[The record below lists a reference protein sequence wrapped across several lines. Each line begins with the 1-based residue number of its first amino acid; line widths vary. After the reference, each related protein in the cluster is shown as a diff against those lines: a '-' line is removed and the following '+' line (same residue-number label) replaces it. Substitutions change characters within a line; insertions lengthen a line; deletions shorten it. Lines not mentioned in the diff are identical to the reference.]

1 MIEKLVHFSV
11 RNRGLVFL
19 FTLLLSGL
27 GWVSF
32 QALPIDAVP
41 DITNNQVQVNTAV
54 EGLTPE
60 EIERY
65 ITVPIENGMGGL
77 ADLVQTRSISR
88 FGLSQVTLVFE
99 EFVDIYRARQVVSER
114 LQEVIPN
121 LPEGMLPKLGPVSS
135 GLGEVFFYTV
145 EASTRAAGAARV
157 AQLME
162 LKSLQ
167 DWYIKPRLLTVP
179 GVAEVNSIGGFEK
192 QFHVQPDI
200 LKMARYGLH
209 LSDLA
214 EALRQTNRNVGGGY
228 VQQTAEQFLVQATG
242 LLKDV
247 EDIREVPIKS
257 LESLRTIRVGDVAQV
272 RLATELRTGAA
283 LVNGQ
288 EEVVCTALMRLGE
301 NSRVVAHRVAEK
313 MEEIKKGLPEG
324 VVLATLYDR
333 SDLVDATLGTVEHN
347 LVTGAV
353 LVIVILLLLLGN
365 LRAALITAVTIP
377 LTLLLTFI
385 VMKRLGMSG
394 NLMSLG
400 ALDFGII
407 IDGVVIVIDNCVR
420 RVHQRTVELKRA
432 LTNEERSRAIE
443 EATLEIRQSAGFGQ
457 LIIVVVFLPI
467 FAFTGVEGKMFVP
480 MVGTFSIAVLA
491 AFFLSFTFAPALAS
505 LFLKGDV
512 GEKEPWLMRQ
522 IKRLYDPMLGK
533 LLRLWPLV
541 LGLGALSV
549 VAGGVLFTR
558 LGGEFLPQL
567 DEGSL
572 AIQFVR
578 PATISIDQTVA
589 LQEKTEAVIREFPQV
604 SHVFS
609 RIGTAEVATDPMGV
623 NLSDTFILL
632 KEKKDWPPIN
642 GERPSKAELAEALV
656 KRLREKAPGQ
666 RMLLT
671 QPIQMRFNELL
682 EGTRADISVKIF
694 GDDMDRLAEIAGQV
708 QAVIGKVP
716 GAGDV
721 ELEIQGKSPLLHVEP
736 NLNMLHSLGVSNR
749 EVLETVGTAV
759 GGEEVGVI
767 YEGMRRYPIVVRLDE
782 KDRSDL
788 EALKSLPV
796 GISANTTVPLAE
808 AADLH
813 FEDAYGAYSRE
824 TGKRR
829 VAILVNPRGRDT
841 ESFVAEAQ
849 RAVEEAVRMPSGYF
863 IEWGG
868 NFKNLQQAKAR
879 LAVLTPLVLVL
890 VLGMIYVAFRN
901 VYETFL
907 IFSCVPLALVGGVLG
922 LMLNDLPFS
931 ISAGVGFVALS
942 GIAVLNGVVLI
953 NCFNDLHRNGL
964 RGNELIR
971 QGTDLRIRPV
981 LMTALVEIFGFLP
994 MMLSTGVGSEVQ
1006 RPLAAVVIG
1015 GVMSSTLLTL
1025 IVLPVL
1031 VSLLEKRIWSEKD
1044 RGRAI

>member
-1 MIEKLVHFSV
+1 MIEKLVRFSV
-11 RNRGLVFL
+11 NNRGLVFAL
-19 FTLLLSGL
+19 ALILAGL
-27 GWVSF
+27 GWTSF

-99 EFVDIYRARQVVSER
+99 DWVDIYRARQMVSER
-114 LQEVIPN
+114 LQGVVPE
-121 LPEGMLPKLGPVSS
+121 LPEGIQPGLGPVTT
-135 GLGEVFFYTV
+135 GLGEVYFYTLQ
-145 EASTRAAGAARV
+145 ASTPAVGAARV

-162 LKSLQ
+162 LKSVQ
-167 DWYIKPRLLTVP
+167 DWYVKPRLLTVP

-192 QFHVQPDI
+192 QFHVQPNI
-200 LKMARYGLH
+200 RQMAQYGLH
-209 LSDLA
+209 FNDLIG
-214 EALRQTNRNVGGGY
+214 ALENTNRNVGGGY
-228 VQQTAEQFLVQATG
+228 IQQTGEQFLVQATG
-242 LLKDV
+242 LLKDA
-247 EDIREVPIKS
+247 EDIRHAPIKS
-257 LESLRTIRVGDVAQV
+257 LESLKTIRIGDVAQV
-272 RLATELRTGAA
+272 QLATELRTGAA
-283 LVNGQ
+283 LVNGR
-288 EEVVCTALMRLGE
+288 EDIVGTALMRLGE
-301 NSRVVAHRVAEK
+301 NSRVVAHRVAQK
-313 MEEIKKGLPEG
+313 VAEIKKGLPEG
-324 VVLATLYDR
+324 VVLNVLYDR
-333 SDLVDATLGTVEHN
+333 SVLVDATLGTVEHN
-347 LVTGAV
+347 LVTGAL
-353 LVIVILLLLLGN
+353 LVIVILVLLLGN

-377 LTLLLTFI
+377 LTLLITFI
-385 VMKRLGMSG
+385 VMNRMGMSG

-407 IDGVVIVIDNCVR
+407 VDGVVIVIDNCVR
-420 RVHQRTVELKRA
+420 RVHQRSMELHRA
-432 LTNEERSRAIE
+432 LKKEELARTIE

-457 LIIVVVFLPI
+457 LVIVVVFLPI

-480 MVGTFSIAVLA
+480 MVGTFCIALLA
-491 AFFLSFTFAPALAS
+491 AFVLSFTIAPALAS

-512 GEKEPWLMRQ
+512 GEKEPWLMLKIR
-522 IKRLYDPMLGK
+522 RAYEPTLK
-533 LLRLWPLV
+533 LFLKHRPWV
-541 LGLGALSV
+541 LALGAFSILL
-549 VAGGVLFTR
+549 GGFLFTR

-578 PATISIDQTVA
+578 PGTISIDQSVA

-632 KEKKDWPPIN
+632 KDKDGWEPID
-642 GERPSKAELAEALV
+642 GRKPSKADLSDALV
-656 KRLREKAPGQ
+656 ERLRRKVPGQ

-694 GDDMDRLAEIAGQV
+694 GDDMDLLSDLSGKIKS
-708 QAVIGKVP
+708 VIDKVP

-736 NLNMLHSLGVSNR
+736 NLELLHSLGVSNR

-759 GGEEVGVI
+759 GGQEVGVI
-767 YEGMRRYPIVVRLDE
+767 YEGMKRFPIVVRLNE

-788 EALKSLPV
+788 DALKTLPV
-796 GISANTTVPLAE
+796 GISANSTVPLAE
-808 AADLH
+808 AASLRFTDT
-813 FEDAYGAYSRE
+813 FGAYSRE
-824 TGKRR
+824 MGKRR

-841 ESFVAEAQ
+841 EGFVAEA
-849 RAVEEAVRMPSGYF
+849 RRKVDEAVKIPSGYF

-868 NFKNLQQAKAR
+868 NFKNLQQAKSR

-890 VLGMIYVAFRN
+890 VLGMIYIAFRN

-922 LMLNDLPFS
+922 LMLNGLPFS

-953 NCFNDLHRNGL
+953 NCFNDLHREGVK
-964 RGNELIR
+964 GQDLIH

-994 MMLSTGVGSEVQ
+994 MMLSSGVGSEVQ
-1006 RPLAAVVIG
+1006 RPLASVVIG
-1015 GVMSSTLLTL
+1015 GVVSSTLLTL
-1025 IVLPVL
+1025 VVLPVL
-1031 VSLLEKRIWSEKD
+1031 VSLLEKKIWSEKEVEL
-1044 RGRAI
+1044 

>member
-19 FTLLLSGL
+19 FTLILAGL

-32 QALPIDAVP
+32 QSLPIDAVP
-41 DITNNQVQVNTAV
+41 DITNNQVQVNTAA

-77 ADLVQTRSISR
+77 ADLIQTRSISR

-99 EFVDIYRARQVVSER
+99 DRVDIYRARQVVSER
-114 LQEVIPN
+114 MQEVIPN
-121 LPEGMLPKLGPVSS
+121 LPEGMQPKLGPVSS
-135 GLGEVFFYTV
+135 GLGEVYFYTLQ
-145 EASTRAAGAARV
+145 ASTPAAGAERF

-200 LKMARYGLH
+200 QQMARYGLH
-209 LSDLA
+209 FSDLI
-214 EALRQTNRNVGGGY
+214 EALKQTNRNVGGGY
-228 VQQTAEQFLVQATG
+228 VQQTGEQFLVQATG
-242 LLKDV
+242 LLKDAD
-247 EDIREVPIKS
+247 DIRHVPVKS
-257 LESLRTIRVGDVAQV
+257 LESLKTISIDDVAQV

-283 LVNGQ
+283 LVNGK

-313 MEEIKKGLPEG
+313 VEELKKGLPPG
-324 VVLATLYDR
+324 VAISTIYDR

-347 LVTGAV
+347 LLTGAI
-353 LVIVILLLLLGN
+353 LVIVILILLLGN

-385 VMKRLGMSG
+385 LMKRLGMSG

-407 IDGVVIVIDNCVR
+407 VDGVVIVIDNCVR
-420 RVHQRTVELKRA
+420 RVHHRTLELKRA
-432 LTNEERSRAIE
+432 LNKDELSRTIE

-467 FAFTGVEGKMFVP
+467 FAFTGVEGKMFIP
-480 MVGTFSIAVLA
+480 MVGTFCLA
-491 AFFLSFTFAPALAS
+491 LIVAFVLSFTLAPALAS

-512 GEKEPWLMRQ
+512 GEKEPWLMFK
-522 IKRLYDPMLGK
+522 IKQLYDPMLQRF
-533 LLRLWPLV
+533 LNHRPWV
-541 LGLGALSV
+541 LGLGALSIF
-549 VAGGVLFTR
+549 AGGVLFSR

-567 DEGSL
+567 NEGSL

-578 PATISIDQTVA
+578 PATISIDQSVA
-589 LQEKTEAVIREFPQV
+589 LQEKTEDVIREFPQV

-623 NLSDTFILL
+623 NLSDTFILF
-632 KEKKDWPPIN
+632 KDKDDWEPIN
-642 GERPSKAELAEALV
+642 GKKPSKAELTEDLV
-656 KRLREKAPGQ
+656 TRLRKKVPGQ
-666 RMLLT
+666 RMLVT

-694 GDDMDRLAEIAGQV
+694 GDDMDRLADIAGQ
-708 QAVIGKVP
+708 AKAIIEKVP

-721 ELEIQGKSPLLHVEP
+721 ELEMQGKSPLLHVEP
-736 NLNMLHSLGVSNR
+736 NLEVLHSLGISNH

-767 YEGMRRYPIVVRLDE
+767 YEGMKRFPIVVRLNE
-782 KDRSDL
+782 KNRSDL
-788 EALKSLPV
+788 DALKALPV
-796 GISANTTVPLAE
+796 GISANTTLPLSQ

-813 FEDAYGAYSRE
+813 FEDTFGAYSRE

-849 RAVEEAVRMPSGYF
+849 RKVDETVKMPSGYF

-868 NFKNLQQAKAR
+868 NFKNLQQAKSR

-890 VLGMIYVAFRN
+890 VLGMLYVAFRN
-901 VYETFL
+901 AYETFL

-922 LMLNDLPFS
+922 LMLNELPFS

-953 NCFNDLHRNGL
+953 NCFNDLHRHGIKG
-964 RGNELIR
+964 RDLIR

-994 MMLSTGVGSEVQ
+994 MMVSTGVGAEVQ

-1015 GVMSSTLLTL
+1015 GVISSTLLTL
-1025 IVLPVL
+1025 VVLPVL
-1031 VSLLEKRIWSEKD
+1031 VSLLEKKIWQERS
-1044 RGRAI
+1044 